1 MVNFFFL
8 KCFAEVLQLAAS
20 RHNPSTSFFT
30 SFLLSRA
37 TQFYTSISRVNL
49 QSLKLQIVSYVYYPC
64 QPLVHREGD
73 YFLKAT
79 DTKSGIYSFPP
90 VFSVDKDAR
99 RRKMA
104 RNVFLDRDEAFL
116 NDWPPKWR
124 VLTKEKKLRF
134 DTGLRSIMKESLSF
148 CRVIKVVE
156 ASGGGKDHF
165 DYRSSSLETICVR

>member
-1 MVNFFFL
+1 MFEFCLSQLSHLFIHPKLFLRFLPFKYVACEDVIRVNGNL
-8 KCFAEVLQLAAS
+8 YLKKCFAEVLQLAAS
-20 RHNPSTSFFT
+20 RHNPSTSFFM

-90 VFSVDKDAR
+90 VFSVDKR
-99 RRKMA
+99 RATAK
-104 RNVFLDRDEAFL
+104 DG
-116 NDWPPKWR
+116 PK
-124 VLTKEKKLRF
+124 RF
-134 DTGLRSIMKESLSF
+134 FG
-148 CRVIKVVE
+148 
-156 ASGGGKDHF
+156 
-165 DYRSSSLETICVR
+165 